1 MSFVI
6 FVPEPQLK
14 AFKKEF
20 SGKPTRKANK
30 LKQPIARTVVAV
42 HTAQRRILP
51 KLTRKANKLKQKLP
65 ISHTLVAVHTAMSGK
80 ELEEVTA

>member
-1 MSFVI
+1 MPV
-6 FVPEPQLK
+6 PQLK
-14 AFKKEF
+14 AFKKKF
-20 SGKPTRKANK
+20 SGKHVF
-30 LKQPIARTVVAV
+30 I
-42 HTAQRRILP
+42 AQRRILP